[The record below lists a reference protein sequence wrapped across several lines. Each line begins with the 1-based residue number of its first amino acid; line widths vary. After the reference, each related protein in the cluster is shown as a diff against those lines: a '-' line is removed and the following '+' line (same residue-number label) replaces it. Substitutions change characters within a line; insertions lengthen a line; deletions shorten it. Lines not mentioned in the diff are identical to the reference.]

1 MQRVIRYIDA
11 RTKELE
17 AHPFIGWLSNT
28 SIPSTT
34 RLSAWLP
41 CAAFFVFG
49 FKDLNAE
56 ALPYPEEEAR
66 MDPLKRAINEHGAE
80 DSMHWP
86 WYLSDLRTLGLDREM
101 TLTEALRFLWGQ
113 QTVAQRRAV
122 YRLYALCERA
132 QAPII
137 RYCLIAALES
147 YAHLL
152 FATVT
157 RVSEEFEEETGKR
170 LQYLGATHFG
180 REPGHMANQ
189 HDDTEG
195 LVLQQQLDDRQLQL
209 AIEIAGS
216 VCDVIDQRW
225 REFYGVAQSAQ
236 CSELAAAAH

>member
-1 MQRVIRYIDA
+1 MQRLIRYIDA

-17 AHPFIGWLSNT
+17 ANPFIGWLSDT
-28 SIPSTT
+28 SISPKT

-41 CAAFFVFG
+41 SAAFFVFG

-66 MDPLKRAINEHGAE
+66 MDPLKKAINEHGAE

-86 WYLSDLRTLGLDREM
+86 WYLSDLKTLGLDREM
-101 TLTEALRFLWGQ
+101 TLSEALRFLWGK
-113 QTVAQRRAV
+113 QTIAQRRAV

-132 QAPII
+132 QEPII

-157 RVSEEFEEETGKR
+157 RVSEEFEEETGVR
-170 LQYLGATHFG
+170 LQYLGAAHFS

-189 HDDTEG
+189 HDDTED
-195 LVLQQQLDDRQLQL
+195 LALQQHLDDQQLQL
-209 AIEIAGS
+209 AMEIAGA
-216 VCDVIDQRW
+216 VGDVIDQRW
-225 REFYGVAQSAQ
+225 REFYEVAQSVQ
-236 CSELAAAAH
+236 SPELAAAAR